1 MTIHGWVGGREEDAE
16 RRRRRR
22 EAEERRSWRWR
33 IDGLLDRMD
42 CVDGMDG
49 MEVADALGGMRW
61 TG

>member
-1 MTIHGWVGGREEDAE
+1 MGGREEDAE